1 MRELELQSNE
11 RAELR
16 RESDKLRHQV
26 KDVKRALDRYKE
38 ESARLEEEQVV
49 LQEKVNEFEALI
61 SKRDE
66 EIQEIGELFVISEME
81 GMLGD
86 KERLIA
92 QLEARLRV
100 LNNAVVTPVP
110 KVMPRGDL
118 LDEMIG

>member
-1 MRELELQSNE
+1 M
-11 RAELR
+11 
-16 RESDKLRHQV
+16 
-26 KDVKRALDRYKE
+26 
-38 ESARLEEEQVV
+38 V
-49 LQEKVNEFEALI
+49 LQEKVDEFEALI

-66 EIQEIGELFVISEME
+66 EIQEME